1 MHVLLAKNRVDDG
14 ASPPATARPNDL
26 LHRRQAHLRKLSLR
40 ANITKRD
47 RARLK
52 AIVDPSKRL
61 ASNLEVALI
70 SCCEYPESE
79 QSSASTREVKCKHR
93 PQFPSNYIACPPGAD
108 MLQKKRTEKRDT
120 RDRDK
125 AMGVLATGKEGHFLK
140 LMLMFCMKSDVGHRA
155 LAVAILQRTA
165 QAETKSK
172 VPARM
177 LSFLSAG
184 GLVLLSRWLV
194 EAYTMVVQTQPTMQ
208 GAGGKK
214 KNITTQSTASP
225 TGKLLLPLLQLLA
238 AIPFDK
244 ELIVASQINKTI
256 KRLKKILDKLIQT
269 ADPSSLGTFVHP
281 IAGGLPVVKVRAA
294 IDNVMEVWNQ
304 EALLGR
310 KRKLATMDPFDGMRR
325 KLQSRYEDLCAFQ
338 SGAGDPPEWMPQ
350 SAMTVWVG
358 ASAGLATS
366 LSKQS
371 PESPPT
377 PTKISDQLYN
387 ERVQHQNAKT
397 TKSAVGGK
405 LNSLRAFDR
414 SNSKTFGRSN
424 SREIK
429 AEKLPPKTFKIS
441 WADRPKDGDVNSPR
455 PLHEELLF
463 VPDQVQS
470 DTLPSDTPPNITSAP
485 NAGTLDFAASL
496 QSALNMANEMSNDQ
510 ATAVGAQDRPAGAR
524 HEQASVYPAAAPS
537 ASEVHGSAS
546 NGEVPPTQ
554 SAQTEDD
561 DDSDMD
567 DLF

>member
-1 MHVLLAKNRVDDG
+1 MHVLLAKKSGDDTS
-14 ASPPATARPNDL
+14 SPTPVRRKPHDL
-26 LHRRQAHLRKLSLR
+26 LHRRQAHLQKLSLR

-47 RARLK
+47 RDRLK

-70 SCCEYPESE
+70 SCCEHPESE
-79 QSSASTREVKCKHR
+79 QSSASREVKCKHR
-93 PQFPSNYIACPPGAD
+93 PQFPSNYMHVARPLGAES
-108 MLQKKRTEKRDT
+108 LQPTKTEKGDT
-120 RDRDK
+120 SDK
-125 AMGVLATGKEGHFLK
+125 PRGVLMTGKEGHFLK
-140 LMLMFCMKSDVGHRA
+140 LMLMFCLKNDVGHRA

-165 QAETKSK
+165 QAEAKSK

-194 EAYTMVVQTQPTMQ
+194 EAYTMVVQTQSTMQ
-208 GAGGKK
+208 ASGGKK
-214 KNITTQSTASP
+214 KNITTTQSTASP

-238 AIPFDK
+238 SIPFDK

-269 ADPSSLGTFVHP
+269 ADPSSLGAFVHP

-294 IDNVMEVWNQ
+294 IDNVMDVWNQ
-304 EALLGR
+304 EALINR
-310 KRKLATMDPFDGMRR
+310 KRKLVAMDPFDGMRR

-350 SAMTVWVG
+350 SAMTTWVG

-366 LSKQS
+366 LAKQS
-371 PESPPT
+371 PGSPPT

-387 ERVQHQNAKT
+387 ERVQQQNAKT
-397 TKSAVGGK
+397 TKSVAGGK
-405 LNSLRAFDR
+405 LNSLRTFDR

-424 SREIK
+424 SQEMK
-429 AEKLPPKTFKIS
+429 AGPAKLPPKTFKVS
-441 WADRPKDGDVNSPR
+441 WADRPNDSAANPPR
-455 PLHEELLF
+455 PLHEEF
-463 VPDQVQS
+463 VFIPDQVQS
-470 DTLPSDTPPNITSAP
+470 DTSSDAPPNTPSAP
-485 NAGTLDFAASL
+485 NPGTLDFAASL
-496 QSALNMANEMSNDQ
+496 QSALNMANE
-510 ATAVGAQDRPAGAR
+510 QDRL
-524 HEQASVYPAAAPS
+524 AAAQQQQVPVHPTSAPS
-537 ASEVHGSAS
+537 APITNVLGNAS
-546 NGEVPPTQ
+546 NTEVPPAPLTK
-554 SAQTEDD
+554 TEEDD

>member
-1 MHVLLAKNRVDDG
+1 MHVLLAKKRVDDS
-14 ASPPATARPNDL
+14 ASPPESSARPNDL
-26 LHRRQAHLRKLSLR
+26 LRRRQAHLKKLSLR
-40 ANITKRD
+40 TNITKRD

-79 QSSASTREVKCKHR
+79 QSSASREVKCKHR
-93 PQFPSNYIACPPGAD
+93 PQFPSNYMGAAES
-108 MLQKKRTEKRDT
+108 LPKTKREKRDT
-120 RDRDK
+120 KDK
-125 AMGVLATGKEGHFLK
+125 SLGVLMTGKEGHFLK
-140 LMLMFCMKSDVGHRA
+140 LMLMFCLKSDVGHRA
-155 LAVAILQRTA
+155 LALAILQRTA
-165 QAETKSK
+165 QAEAKSK
-172 VPARM
+172 VVPARM

-194 EAYTMVVQTQPTMQ
+194 EAYTMVPQTQSTMQ

-214 KNITTQSTASP
+214 KNSTTTQSIASP

-238 AIPFDK
+238 TIPFDK

-304 EALLGR
+304 EALLDR
-310 KRKLATMDPFDGMRR
+310 KRKLALDPFDGMRR

-350 SAMTVWVG
+350 STMTVWVG

-366 LSKQS
+366 LAKLS
-371 PESPPT
+371 PGSSPT

-387 ERVQHQNAKT
+387 ERVQQQNAKA
-397 TKSAVGGK
+397 TKSAAGGK
-405 LNSLRAFDR
+405 LNSLRAFER

-424 SREIK
+424 SREMK
-429 AEKLPPKTFKIS
+429 TGPVKLPPKTFKIS
-441 WADRPKDGDVNSPR
+441 WADRPKDSVKPPR
-455 PLHEELLF
+455 PLHEEFLF
-463 VPDQVQS
+463 VPDQEQS
-470 DTLPSDTPPNITSAP
+470 DLPSDNITSAP
-485 NAGTLDFAASL
+485 DAGTLDFAASL
-496 QSALNMANEMSNDQ
+496 QSALNMANGMSNDQ
-510 ATAVGAQDRPAGAR
+510 ATAVGAQDRLAGAR
-524 HEQASVYPAAAPS
+524 QEQAPVYPATAPS
-537 ASEVHGSAS
+537 TS
-546 NGEVPPTQ
+546 EVPPTQ
-554 SAQTEDD
+554 STKTEDDD